1 MEKHEHATNQ
11 LEQVDT
17 NHLEHVETKQSGFH
31 SEHDLKQQQT
41 LQHVDLENRHAFK
54 GDDSDGKI
62 DWTLRK
68 ILASCFLAML
78 YTGILSSALLLFE
91 EMMQIGHIH

>member
-1 MEKHEHATNQ
+1 MEKYE
-11 LEQVDT
+11 DT
-17 NHLEHVETKQSGFH
+17 SQHLEHVDTNDATLEKIQTKQSDFP

-41 LQHVDLENRHAFK
+41 LRIIDIENRHAFK

-62 DWTLRK
+62 EWTARK

-78 YTGILSSALLLFE
+78 YTGNDIPVDFTFVL
-91 EMMQIGHIH
+91 